1 MITSCSEQRTLGS
14 LKPCVY
20 MCRRLKRVTLWRRHF
35 ISCSRMNLFQLYPS
49 VRGCGE
55 SCKHSKSLTYIAQP
69 EELQIQNLLLLI
81 SCTELIHSLASHSI
95 RYPSRFNAHIG
106 FLCAFFF
113 LHLSGGPGKIV
124 RVKQV
129 DVIPGSQ
136 QKTTSF
142 LIQEQRVGVQAIRGT
157 QKQG

>member
-1 MITSCSEQRTLGS
+1 MYTLVFS
-14 LKPCVY
+14 D
-20 MCRRLKRVTLWRRHF
+20 
-35 ISCSRMNLFQLYPS
+35 LY
-49 VRGCGE
+49 
-55 SCKHSKSLTYIAQP
+55 
-69 EELQIQNLLLLI
+69 
-81 SCTELIHSLASHSI
+81 SI
-95 RYPSRFNAHIG
+95 
-106 FLCAFFF
+106 

-157 QKQG
+157 QKQGYTASLQQFWHRENDKQTDACRDKEINALQQYNKFV